1 MGLHFCFCSVIQS
14 YTTLCNPMDYST
26 PGFPVLHHLP
36 EFAQIH
42 VHWANDAIQS
52 SHSVACF
59 SSCFQSFPASRSLL
73 MSRLFISG
81 GQNIGTSTS
90 ASVLPMNIQGLFPL
104 GLTGFISLLSK
115 GLSRV
120 FPNTTIQKHQLF
132 GSQSSL
138 WSNSLTIQTFV
149 SKVMSL
155 LFNMLSGLVIA
166 FLPRSKHLLISWLQS
181 PSEVI

>member
-90 ASVLPMNIQGLFPL
+90 ASVFPMNIQDWFPL
-104 GLTGFISLLSK
+104 GLTSLISLLSK
-115 GLSRV
+115 GLLLQHHDSKASIVQRSTFLMV
-120 FPNTTIQKHQLF
+120 QLSHSYMTTGKN
-132 GSQSSL
+132 
-138 WSNSLTIQTFV
+138 NSFDYRDLCQQGDV
-149 SKVMSL
+149 S
-155 LFNMLSGLVIA
+155 A
-166 FLPRSKHLLISWLQS
+166 F
-181 PSEVI
+181 

>member
-1 MGLHFCFCSVIQS
+1 MLFRSRIIYCYYSVAQLCP
-14 YTTLCNPMDYST
+14 TLCDSMDCSS

-59 SSCFQSFPASRSLL
+59 SSCLQSFPASRSLL

-104 GLTGFISLLSK
+104 GLTGLISLLSK
-115 GLSRV
+115 RLKSFLQHHNLKASHV
-120 FPNTTIQKHQLF
+120 NFLF
-132 GSQSSL
+132 FFSTS
-138 WSNSLTIQTFV
+138 
-149 SKVMSL
+149 
-155 LFNMLSGLVIA
+155 
-166 FLPRSKHLLISWLQS
+166 
-181 PSEVI
+181 